1 MDLALAVSF
10 AISIALWGLWLLKAR
25 SNLPPSPWGLPLIG
39 HLHLL
44 AGMPP
49 HKALQRMANKY
60 GPIISLRLGMIP
72 TVVIS
77 SPELAK
83 EVFTTHD
90 LNFASRPYMVFG
102 EYFSYSSVGLVSSPH
117 GKLWRNTRK
126 LCTTELFTAQR
137 IDSFSW
143 VRREEL
149 SRALEGIL
157 KAHGNDKPVEVRKV
171 ASVFAFNI
179 TSRIVMSKRY
189 FGDENV
195 DADAMEFKELNDN
208 VLELTI
214 NPCLSNLVP
223 WYLRWLDW
231 QIPRYKRI
239 HAKQDK
245 FLQKIVDE
253 HKETTRK
260 CKDFLDI
267 MLDFFGA
274 GTQGET
280 YVKANLME
288 MLIGGTDTT
297 STASE
302 WLMAVLM
309 HDPRVMAKLREELDR
324 VVRNTRMVQ
333 ESDLP
338 KLEYLQLVLKETLR
352 RYPPGAIIMPHI
364 SSQASNVG
372 GFHVPKG
379 TTLLVNSWAIGM
391 DPAVWE
397 NPTQFHPERFLG
409 SSIDVKGQNFELLP
423 FGSGRRK
430 CPGMAMGLRAVEL
443 LVANLI
449 HGFDWSFVPGTT
461 PSMEDVFRSAIQ
473 LKTPLQAM
481 ASPRFPKDVYINQT
495 SHL

>member
-1 MDLALAVSF
+1 MDLALVVSSAAF
-10 AISIALWGLWLLKAR
+10 ITLLVLWFWKSS
-25 SNLPPSPWGLPLIG
+25 SNLPPGPWGLPLIG

-49 HKALQRMANKY
+49 HRAFQRIAKKY
-60 GPIISLRLGMIP
+60 GPITSLRLGMIP

-77 SPELAK
+77 SQELAK
-83 EVFTTHD
+83 EIFTTHD
-90 LNFASRPYMVFG
+90 LNFASRPYLVSG
-102 EYFSYSSVGLVSSPH
+102 DHFSYNFSGIGTSPY
-117 GKLWRNTRK
+117 GELWRNTRK
-126 LCTTELFTAQR
+126 LCTMELFTAKC

-143 VRREEL
+143 VRRDEL
-149 SRALEGIL
+149 SRTLEGIL
-157 KAHGNDKPVEVRKV
+157 KDHGDDKPVEVRKV
-171 ASVFAFNI
+171 ASVFSFNI
-179 TSRIVMSKRY
+179 TSRILMSKRY

-195 DADAMEFKELNDN
+195 DAHAMEFKELNDK
-208 VLELTI
+208 VLELAI
-214 NPCLSNLVP
+214 NPCISNLVP

-239 HAKQDK
+239 HAKQDE
-245 FLQKIVDE
+245 FLQKIVEE
-253 HKETTRK
+253 HKETTRE

-280 YVKANLME
+280 YVKANLIE
-288 MLIGGTDTT
+288 MLMAGTDTIT
-297 STASE
+297 TVSE
-302 WLMAVLM
+302 WLMGAVM
-309 HDPRVMAKLREELDR
+309 HNPRVMAKLHEELDS
-324 VVRNTRMVQ
+324 VVGNTRMVQ
-333 ESDLP
+333 ESDLQ
-338 KLEYLQLVLKETLR
+338 KLEYLQIVLKESLR
-352 RYPPGAIIMPHI
+352 RYPPGALLIPRI
-364 SSQASNVG
+364 SSQAATVG

-379 TTLLVNSWAIGM
+379 TTLLVNAWAIGM

-423 FGSGRRK
+423 FGSGRRQ
-430 CPGMAMGLRAVEL
+430 CPGMGMGLRSVEL

-461 PSMEDVFRSAIQ
+461 PSMEDVFFTTAQ

-481 ASPRFPKDVYINQT
+481 ATPRLPKEVYIKV
-495 SHL
+495 